1 MKVHAD
7 LGILLN
13 CTTYLFHSNSAFHLP
28 AGSNE
33 ERNGQESSVDKE
45 VAALQQA
52 LAMMQMENIPVNGS
66 AEETGTK
73 KKAGIATI
81 ARYPYFTLGVEVAV
95 LLKLLYSLE
104 TQENSILFQNQRNC
118 VGEFTLW
125 TSTPA
130 KYLSG

>member
-1 MKVHAD
+1 MRQQDTCKLRKIGIYNILYDYHIESSNAD

-95 LLKLLYSLE
+95 LL
-104 TQENSILFQNQRNC
+104 IL
-118 VGEFTLW
+118 
-125 TSTPA
+125 
-130 KYLSG
+130 

>member
-1 MKVHAD
+1 MRQQDTCKLRKIGIYNILYDYHIESFIQARAD

-95 LLKLLYSLE
+95 LL
-104 TQENSILFQNQRNC
+104 IL
-118 VGEFTLW
+118 
-125 TSTPA
+125 
-130 KYLSG
+130 

>member
-1 MKVHAD
+1 MKVHVPTY
-7 LGILLN
+7 GILLN

-33 ERNGQESSVDKE
+33 ERNGQESSVDNE

-95 LLKLLYSLE
+95 LLIALL
-104 TQENSILFQNQRNC
+104 
-118 VGEFTLW
+118 
-125 TSTPA
+125 
-130 KYLSG
+130 